1 MAINATPTR
10 GAATFDDVA
19 DTNDVYGLIE
29 KVGKQTF
36 GEAKT
41 SNRLARFDKGF
52 LEYGTTIE
60 DSLVLAAE
68 SRAYNPNASSATT
81 PVMPKLVT
89 RYLND
94 WVERDYPVSIKD
106 EQVRAVLTG
115 AMTVGDLASASLA
128 SLDAGERRDDY
139 ADMKAVFAKFATE
152 WARDTQRVP
161 LAEGATLTD
170 LLERIRYVASD
181 MSFDNALYTG
191 IDPEEAVVQ
200 TETPTSKLVIVM
212 PHALVNKLDV
222 RVFAA
227 MFNLE
232 KGNIVPEIVPIDTDD
247 GLVYITDED
256 AFGAITKFRDFGM
269 VQNRNAR
276 SRDYLLSV
284 TKMFYYNPIYKTA
297 VIDASALD

>member
-1 MAINATPTR
+1 MVVATPTN
-10 GAATFDDVA
+10 GAATFDDVTTA
-19 DTNDVYGLIE
+19 NDVYNLIE
-29 KVGKQTF
+29 KIGKQTF

-52 LEYGTTIE
+52 LQYGTTLE
-60 DSLVLAAE
+60 DTLVLAAE
-68 SRAYNPNASSATT
+68 SRAYDPNASSATV

-89 RYLND
+89 RYLNE

-106 EQVRAVLTG
+106 EQIRAVLTG
-115 AMTVGDLASASLA
+115 GMTVGDLASASLA
-128 SLDAGERRDDY
+128 SLDAGERREDY
-139 ADMKAVFAKFATE
+139 TSMKAVFKKFADD
-152 WARDTQRVP
+152 WARDSQRVP
-161 LAEGATLTD
+161 LPEGADLTT
-170 LLERIRYVASD
+170 LLERIRFVAAD
-181 MSFDNALYTG
+181 MSFDNAEYTG
-191 IDPEEAVVQ
+191 IDPAEAVVQ
-200 TETPTSKLVIVM
+200 TETPTNKLVIVM
-212 PHALVNKLDV
+212 PHSLVNKLDV

-232 KGNIVPEIVPIDTDD
+232 KGDIVPEIIPVDTDD

-256 AFGAITKFRDFGM
+256 AFGSITKFRDFGM
-269 VQNRNAR
+269 TPNRNAR